1 MNFDELP
8 VGFGMALTMNPQAW
22 NAYSA
27 LGLQQKRA
35 LVQKAREVSSKE
47 EMYQIVHEL
56 GRQAPD

>member
-1 MNFDELP
+1 MDFDELP

-27 LGLQQKRA
+27 LSLQQRQA

-47 EMYQIVHEL
+47 EMYEIVHAL
-56 GRQAPD
+56 GRQALD